1 MNAFGKIV
9 SILIAVVLLF
19 LCPIQYMA
27 QKQDILMQQYV
38 TTETSYFIDSSRNL
52 GYITKQMYEEY
63 MRRIELGNNLYDV
76 ELTHYHV
83 VYYKGDGEQ
92 VNSDYNEMSIYSG
105 EEEDTYRRYMCYYTP
120 DILEA
125 LYSEESDHIY
135 KMNQDDYL
143 TIKVKQKNKTLGKR
157 LQELVLGTDYTDGN
171 YITVY
176 GGLIRDE
183 AY

>member
-9 SILIAVVLLF
+9 SILIAVILLF
-19 LCPIQYMA
+19 LCPTQYMA

-63 MRRIELGNNLYDV
+63 MRRIELGNNLYEV
-76 ELTHYHV
+76 ELIHYHV
-83 VYYKGDGEQ
+83 VYYKEAGEQ
-92 VNSDYNEMSIYSG
+92 VDSDYNEMSVYSG
-105 EEEDTYRRYMCYYTP
+105 EEEETYRRYMCYYTS
-120 DILEA
+120 DILDE
-125 LYSEESDHIY
+125 LYSTEGGYVY

-157 LQELVLGTDYTDGN
+157 LQELLLGIDYTDGN
-171 YITVY
+171 YVTVY

-183 AY
+183 TY

>member
-9 SILIAVVLLF
+9 AILIAVVLLF
-19 LCPIQYMA
+19 LCPIQYVA

-38 TTETSYFIDSSRNL
+38 TTETSYFIDSVRNL

-63 MRRIELGNNLYDV
+63 MQRIELGNNLYEV
-76 ELTHYHV
+76 ELTHYHAL
-83 VYYKGDGEQ
+83 YYKEGGEE
-92 VNSDYNEMSIYSG
+92 VGNDYEAISG
-105 EEEDTYRRYMCYYTP
+105 YIREEEDTYRRYMCYYTP
-120 DILEA
+120 DILEE
-125 LYSEESDHIY
+125 LYNEEKGYIY

-143 TIKVKQKNKTLGKR
+143 TIRVKLKNKTLGKQM
-157 LQELVLGTDYTDGN
+157 QELLLGVDYTDGN
-171 YITVY
+171 YVTVY